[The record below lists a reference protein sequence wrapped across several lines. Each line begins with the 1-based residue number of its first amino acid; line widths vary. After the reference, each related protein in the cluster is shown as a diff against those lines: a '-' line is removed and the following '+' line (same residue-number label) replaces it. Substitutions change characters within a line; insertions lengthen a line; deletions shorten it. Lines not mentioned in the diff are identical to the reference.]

1 MELSGVY
8 LAASASRPN
17 PHPAARRTD
26 CTAADPGSAG
36 STAWKDTCTP
46 CCRDERKRGSP
57 SAKSCVRCPLLFSR
71 TTELP
76 VIESIL
82 NRQFLDR
89 GKHISLNLSQFVARQ
104 IERRRG
110 LFPLRCR
117 AHRLYRRRP
126 LRGLL
131 VPMATNFDL
140 LQTAIN

>member
-71 TTELP
+71 TTPEAYKD
-76 VIESIL
+76 SIVML
-82 NRQFLDR
+82 GGD
-89 GKHISLNLSQFVARQ
+89 ILSTRHLT
-104 IERRRG
+104 EG
-110 LFPLRCR
+110 TLFEVLQKPLETTD
-117 AHRLYRRRP
+117 RP
-126 LRGLL
+126 LDTDR
-131 VPMATNFDL
+131 T
-140 LQTAIN
+140 